1 MIEKIADFVN
11 GNQSLIRRGRYVNFA
26 ILVGISEEDHIIRI
40 EGGRVTDVYLRRIN
54 IDSGRFSIRAPT
66 KIWKEFWQPMPKREH
81 HDLFSILAAGLA
93 QIDGDLLPFM
103 QNLQYFKDLLAAPR
117 HSTTEY

>member
-11 GNQSLIRRGRYVNFA
+11 GNKSLIRRGRYVNFA
-26 ILVGISEEDHIIRI
+26 ILVGIGEEDHIIRI
-40 EGGRVTDVYLRRIN
+40 EGGRVTDVYRRRIN
-54 IDSGRFSIRAPT
+54 IDSGRFSIRAPSEV
-66 KIWKEFWQPMPKREH
+66 WKEFWQPMPKREH